1 VHIAVG
7 TSAEGTETPREK
19 HVLIEMAV
27 LMLLAV
33 IRKASRGCTV
43 CMLCAKSAVMQAPVQ
58 MPRKQHK
65 SSTC

>member
-1 VHIAVG
+1 M
-7 TSAEGTETPREK
+7 
-19 HVLIEMAV
+19 LIEMAV

-33 IRKASRGCTV
+33 IRKASRDRTV
-43 CMLCAKSAVMQAPVQ
+43 CMLCHQFDAKSAVMQAPVQ